1 VYLPHVVKVAVEQAS
16 FHFDKLYSYTVP
28 EEFWPIERG
37 CRVVVPFGGGNR
49 KRQAVVME
57 IDTAAEVEQLK
68 PLCAVLDTAPLLDD
82 ELLKLAMWM
91 KQRTFC
97 TVFDAVHTMIPTGFS
112 MKLTPVYRTAVNVET
127 LADPSLSVEEKRLL
141 DTLSKYEDGLERG
154 RLLALMG
161 LEADS
166 PMPQRLVDRGYL
178 LRTDVAAQSGS
189 DATVRMARLTVP
201 SDTVEDLVKQYAC
214 TPKQTAVVRLLCEA
228 GEASVK
234 EVCYFAGVTTAVV
247 QALVKKELITV
258 YEREVLR
265 SPHANREERPPI
277 CSVALNEEQHT
288 VYSGLLAQYR
298 RREGG
303 AALLFGVTGSGKTQ
317 VYMNLIDR
325 VLEDGKQ
332 VLVLVPE
339 ISLTPQVLD
348 LFLRRYGARVAVLHS
363 GLSIGERMDEY
374 KRIKRGDAD
383 IVIGT
388 RSAVFAPLTRIGLIV
403 MDEEQEHTYKSESN
417 PRYHARDV
425 ARFRCAYHKGLLL
438 LCSATPSIES
448 YHAAK
453 SGRYALFSLTN
464 RYGNAA
470 LPAVQIADL
479 RGESLIGA
487 VGERLRQGIAECLDN
502 KRQAI
507 LLLNRRGYNTHVTC
521 PTCGYVVTCPFCSVS
536 MTYHR
541 ANGRLIC
548 HYCGHTQAATHHCPT
563 CGSDKMRYAGLGTQ
577 RLEDEIREMF
587 PEASVLRM
595 DADTTMSRFA
605 YEQRFSE
612 FAAGKYDIMIGT
624 QMVAKGLDFPR
635 VGLVGVVSADQALYG
650 GDYRSFETA
659 FSLLTQVIGRAG
671 RREEIGRAVIQTYTP
686 SCYVMELAARQDYE
700 GFYETEIEA
709 RRMMRYPPYTNL
721 CVFTVSGMQ
730 EEAVKAAMQTFLQ
743 MLHTAVTGTYAG
755 IPVIVLD
762 PTPALVAKAS
772 GRYRYKLV
780 MKANNTKALREMIGE
795 LLAAFSRKKEHKN
808 MLLTVDIDPVSIV

>member
-1 VYLPHVVKVAVEQAS
+1 MYLPHIVKVAVEQAS

-28 EEFWPIERG
+28 EEMWPIPCG

-57 IDTAAEVEQLK
+57 TDVAAEVEHLK
-68 PLCAVLDTAPLLDD
+68 PVCAVLDSTPLLNG
-82 ELLKLAMWM
+82 ELLQLALWM
-91 KQRTFC
+91 KGRTFC
-97 TVFDAVHTMIPTGFS
+97 TVFDAVHTMIPTGLA
-112 MKLTPVYRTAVNVET
+112 MKLTPVYRAAVPLET
-127 LADPSLSVEEKRLL
+127 LADSTLSVEEKRLITAL
-141 DTLSKYEDGLERG
+141 AEYEDGLERA

-161 LEADS
+161 LESDS
-166 PMPQRLVDRGYL
+166 PLPQRLVDSGYL
-178 LRTDVAAQSGS
+178 VRTDIAAQNGS
-189 DATVRMARLTVP
+189 DATVRMVRPMVSPEA
-201 SDTVEDLVKQYAC
+201 VEEAIKQHAC
-214 TPKQTAVVRLLCEA
+214 TQKQTAVLRLLCEA
-228 GEASVK
+228 GEASFK
-234 EVCYFAGVTTAVV
+234 EVCYFAGVTAAVL
-247 QALVKKELITV
+247 QTLAKKGLVTV

-265 SPHANREERPPI
+265 TPHHSSERPPLQ
-277 CSVALNEEQHT
+277 AATLNEEQQA
-288 VYSGLLAQYR
+288 VYNGLLSEYHR
-298 RREGG
+298 DEGV

-325 VLEDGKQ
+325 VLDDGRQ

-348 LFLRRYGARVAVLHS
+348 LFVRRYGDQVAVLHS

-374 KRIKRGDAD
+374 KRIKRGEAS
-383 IVIGT
+383 IVVGT
-388 RSAVFAPLTRIGLIV
+388 RSAVFAPLDNIGLIV

-425 ARFRCAYHKGLLL
+425 ARYRCAHHKGLLL

-448 YHAAK
+448 YHAAQI
-453 SGRYALFSLTN
+453 GRYKLFTLTN
-464 RYGNAA
+464 RYGSAC
-470 LPAVQIADL
+470 LPQVEVADL
-479 RGESLIGA
+479 RGESLVGA
-487 VGERLRQGIAECLDN
+487 LGEQLREGIAACLEN
-502 KRQAI
+502 KKQVI

-521 PTCGYVVTCPFCSVS
+521 PSCGHVVTCPFCSVS

-541 ANGRLIC
+541 ANGRMVC
-548 HYCGHTQAATHHCPT
+548 HYCGHSQAAVQKCPT
-563 CGSDKMRYAGLGTQ
+563 CGAEHMRYAGLGTQ
-577 RLEDEIREMF
+577 RLEDEIREAF
-587 PEASVLRM
+587 PEAAVLRM

-605 YEQRFSE
+605 YEQRFGE
-612 FAAGKYDIMIGT
+612 FAEGKYDIMIGT

-686 SCYVMELAARQDYE
+686 ECYVMELAARQDYE
-700 GFYETEIEA
+700 EFYATEIEA

-730 EEAVKAAMQTFLQ
+730 EQAVEAGMHAFMQ
-743 MLHTAVTGTYAG
+743 MLHAAVIGPYTG

-772 GRYRYKLV
+772 GRYRYKMV
-780 MKANNTKALREMIGE
+780 MKANNTNALRQMIAD
-795 LLAAFSRKKEHKN
+795 LLVQFARKKEHKN
-808 MLLTVDIDPVSIV
+808 LQLSVDIDPVSIV